1 MLSVSYICCYQ
12 ARAQMGMWCM
22 LASPLIMS
30 ADLRTIR
37 PEFKQILLNRNL
49 IKLNQVKLTTNIN
62 QILLQ
67 NIKDIIDDVI
77 YITDFIYRNEISVK
91 KNEKEKNERQVKA
104 FFKESNEKILKTFY
118 IKMTCALD
126 GLNNLKLTYIGDNTI
141 KTSIDLLIGRIQT
154 RINRL
159 ENILIVAV

>member
-1 MLSVSYICCYQ
+1 MKEKKKITDD
-12 ARAQMGMWCM
+12 M
-22 LASPLIMS
+22 
-30 ADLRTIR
+30 
-37 PEFKQILLNRNL
+37 
-49 IKLNQVKLTTNIN
+49 IN
-62 QILLQ
+62 QILYKLTIISYIKQ
-67 NIKDIIDDVI
+67 GEKLYCDDESNIFVDNSYIPSISRYISNQNRVVTIKNIKDIIDDVI

-91 KNEKEKNERQVKA
+91 KNEKEKNERQIKA
-104 FFKESNEKILKTFY
+104 FFKESNEKILKSFY

-126 GLNNLKLTYIGDNTI
+126 GLNNLKLTYTGDLTI

>member
-1 MLSVSYICCYQ
+1 MINEILYKLSIISYIKQGEKLYCDDESNIFVDNSYIPSISRFISNQ
-12 ARAQMGMWCM
+12 NRVV
-22 LASPLIMS
+22 
-30 ADLRTIR
+30 TI
-37 PEFKQILLNRNL
+37 K
-49 IKLNQVKLTTNIN
+49 
-62 QILLQ
+62 

>member
-1 MLSVSYICCYQ
+1 MKDEKKKITDD
-12 ARAQMGMWCM
+12 M
-22 LASPLIMS
+22 
-30 ADLRTIR
+30 
-37 PEFKQILLNRNL
+37 
-49 IKLNQVKLTTNIN
+49 IN
-62 QILLQ
+62 QILYKLSIISYIKQ
-67 NIKDIIDDVI
+67 GEKLYCDDESNIFIDNSYIPSISRFISNQNRVVTIKNIKDIIDDVI

-91 KNEKEKNERQVKA
+91 KNEKEKNERQIKS
-104 FFKESNEKILKTFY
+104 FFKESNEKILKSFY

-126 GLNNLKLTYIGDNTI
+126 GLNNLKLTYTGDITI

>member
-1 MLSVSYICCYQ
+1 MINEILYKLTIISYIKQGEKLYCDDDSNIFVDNSYIPSISRYISNQ
-12 ARAQMGMWCM
+12 NR
-22 LASPLIMS
+22 IV
-30 ADLRTIR
+30 TI
-37 PEFKQILLNRNL
+37 K
-49 IKLNQVKLTTNIN
+49 
-62 QILLQ
+62 

-91 KNEKEKNERQVKA
+91 KNEKEKTERQVKA
-104 FFKESNEKILKTFY
+104 FFKESNEKILKNFY
-118 IKMTCALD
+118 VKMTCALD

>member
-1 MLSVSYICCYQ
+1 M
-12 ARAQMGMWCM
+12 
-22 LASPLIMS
+22 
-30 ADLRTIR
+30 
-37 PEFKQILLNRNL
+37 
-49 IKLNQVKLTTNIN
+49 IN
-62 QILLQ
+62 QILYKLSIISYIKQ
-67 NIKDIIDDVI
+67 GEKLYCDDESNIFIDNSYIPSISRFISNQNRVVTIKNIKDIIDDVI

-91 KNEKEKNERQVKA
+91 KNEKEKNERLVKS
-104 FFKESNEKILKTFY
+104 FFKESNEKILKSFY

-126 GLNNLKLTYIGDNTI
+126 GLNNLKLTYNGDLTI

>member
-1 MLSVSYICCYQ
+1 MTTEKKKITDDMINEILYKLTIISYIKQGEKLYCDDDSNIFVDNSYIPSISRYISNQ
-12 ARAQMGMWCM
+12 NRVV
-22 LASPLIMS
+22 
-30 ADLRTIR
+30 TI
-37 PEFKQILLNRNL
+37 K
-49 IKLNQVKLTTNIN
+49 
-62 QILLQ
+62 

>member
-1 MLSVSYICCYQ
+1 MTTEKKKITDDMINEILYKLSIISYIKQGEKLCCDDDSNIFVDNSYIPSISRYISNQ
-12 ARAQMGMWCM
+12 NR
-22 LASPLIMS
+22 IV
-30 ADLRTIR
+30 TI
-37 PEFKQILLNRNL
+37 K
-49 IKLNQVKLTTNIN
+49 
-62 QILLQ
+62 

>member
-1 MLSVSYICCYQ
+1 MKDEKKKITDD
-12 ARAQMGMWCM
+12 M
-22 LASPLIMS
+22 
-30 ADLRTIR
+30 
-37 PEFKQILLNRNL
+37 
-49 IKLNQVKLTTNIN
+49 IN
-62 QILLQ
+62 QILYKLTIISYIKQ
-67 NIKDIIDDVI
+67 GEKLYCDDESNIFVDNSYIPSISRFISNQNRVVTIKNIKDIIDDVI

-91 KNEKEKNERQVKA
+91 KNEKEKNERQIKS
-104 FFKESNEKILKTFY
+104 FFKESNEKILKSFY

-126 GLNNLKLTYIGDNTI
+126 GLNNLKLTYTGDITI

>member
-1 MLSVSYICCYQ
+1 MKKKKITDDMINEILYKLSIISYIKQGEKLYCDDESNIFVDNSYIPSISRFISNQ
-12 ARAQMGMWCM
+12 NR
-22 LASPLIMS
+22 IV
-30 ADLRTIR
+30 TI
-37 PEFKQILLNRNL
+37 K
-49 IKLNQVKLTTNIN
+49 
-62 QILLQ
+62 

-91 KNEKEKNERQVKA
+91 KNEKEKNERQIKS
-104 FFKESNEKILKTFY
+104 FFKESNEKILKSFY

-126 GLNNLKLTYIGDNTI
+126 GLNNLKLTYTGDITI